1 MKWTTTI
8 NYWFLGIP
16 LSCFLMFY
24 MKMGIKGL
32 WWGPTL
38 AVAMNYACYSYHY
51 NKCDWQAIADE

>member
-1 MKWTTTI
+1 MLM
-8 NYWFLGIP
+8 FLCG
-16 LSCFLMFY
+16 LMFY